1 MGYGYQTAA
10 SDRYNILKEFARQN
24 RRQMTPSEEA
34 LWEALRKYLD
44 GWKFRRQ
51 HPIGDYIADFVCL
64 REKLVVEVDGEYH
77 NAEEQQHDDAIRTHY
92 LQQMGFHVIRFDN
105 QEVDA
110 DIMSV
115 VLRIKEKLTK

>member
-10 SDRYNILKEFARQN
+10 SDRYNILKEFAKQN
-24 RRQMTPSEEA
+24 RRQMTPSEET

-51 HPIGDYIADFVCL
+51 HPIGDFIADFVCL

-105 QEVDA
+105 QEVDT
-110 DIMSV
+110 DVMSV
-115 VLRIKEKLTK
+115 VLRIKEQLTK

>member
-1 MGYGYQTAA
+1 MSYEYQTAA

-24 RRQMTPSEEA
+24 RRQMTPSEET

-51 HPIGDYIADFVCL
+51 HPIGDFIADFVCL

-105 QEVDA
+105 QEVDT

-115 VLRIKEKLTK
+115 VLRIKEQLTK